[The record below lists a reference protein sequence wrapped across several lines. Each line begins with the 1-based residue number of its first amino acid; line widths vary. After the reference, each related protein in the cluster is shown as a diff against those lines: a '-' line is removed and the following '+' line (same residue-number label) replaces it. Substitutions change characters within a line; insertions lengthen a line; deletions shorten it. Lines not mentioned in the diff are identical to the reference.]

1 VTFLIC
7 RSKRIG
13 SSYRSLKEAK
23 MINETRSKAEKIKEL
38 EALINEIFVLKEK
51 KTASRNIKVIEQ
63 EGVK

>member
-1 VTFLIC
+1 
-7 RSKRIG
+7 
-13 SSYRSLKEAK
+13 